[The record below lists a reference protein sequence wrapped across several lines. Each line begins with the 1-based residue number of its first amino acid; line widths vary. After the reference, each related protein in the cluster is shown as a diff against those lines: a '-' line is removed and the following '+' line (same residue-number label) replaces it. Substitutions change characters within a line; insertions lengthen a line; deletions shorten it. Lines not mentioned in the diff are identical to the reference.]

1 SVFLAPLSGITD
13 VPFRSLVRSFG
24 TQTVY
29 SEMVASGEIVKGDA
43 ESRLRASADGR
54 GLHAVQLAGRDV
66 DSMECAAR
74 LVAGDGADLIDI
86 NMGCPAK
93 KVVGGLSG
101 ASLMRDLDHAT
112 RLIEATVRGAGSV
125 PVTLKMRL
133 GWDPTSIN
141 APELARRAES
151 AGVRLV
157 TVHGRTRDQFYEGRA
172 DWMAIRRVKEAVS
185 IPVVANGDLA
195 AVGQLGPMRAASGC
209 DAVMVG
215 RGACGR
221 PWFPAV
227 LAGRM
232 SIASWRE
239 KLADLVSGHYEAML
253 SHYGPAVGVRHARKH
268 VGWYLDVFAAAA
280 GSDLGADR
288 SDLLRESNPN
298 LVVRHFGSLFGAS
311 TVADVEQS
319 GAIDRKAA

>member
-1 SVFLAPLSGITD
+1 MLTNLSPSTLGDVQLGVREPSAPTFGVSLGNHVLGSVFLAPLSGITD

-43 ESRLRASADGR
+43 ESRLRASADGG

-74 LVAGDGADLIDI
+74 LVADDGADLIDI

-133 GWDPTSIN
+133 GWEI
-141 APELARRAES
+141 
-151 AGVRLV
+151 
-157 TVHGRTRDQFYEGRA
+157 GRA
-172 DWMAIRRVKEAVS
+172 
-185 IPVVANGDLA
+185 
-195 AVGQLGPMRAASGC
+195 
-209 DAVMVG
+209 
-215 RGACGR
+215 
-221 PWFPAV
+221 
-227 LAGRM
+227 
-232 SIASWRE
+232 
-239 KLADLVSGHYEAML
+239 
-253 SHYGPAVGVRHARKH
+253 H
-268 VGWYLDVFAAAA
+268 V
-280 GSDLGADR
+280 
-288 SDLLRESNPN
+288 
-298 LVVRHFGSLFGAS
+298 
-311 TVADVEQS
+311 
-319 GAIDRKAA
+319 